1 MPSVL
6 IVEDD
11 DAMRDMVGY
20 ALADEG
26 MEVEAVAD
34 GESAL
39 EVFSSSGPFDLVLL
53 DVMLPG
59 IDGITVCK
67 ELTSKS
73 DVPVIMLTARDDE
86 MSVVV
91 GLEVGADDYI
101 TKPFSHREL
110 VSRVRATLRRRRI
123 DARALS
129 EQKRLEFPGLV
140 IDLTRLQVV
149 AQGTPVNLTAAQF
162 NIFAETHVLQA
173 ENRMRSAG
181 QRNAEAHALEAAPQF
196 VGLHGDVTAIQLD
209 DQPAR
214 SINRIELR
222 LEGRVDL
229 LKKRINLVSPRRQ
242 EPVLPK

>member
-1 MPSVL
+1 MPRVL

-20 ALADEG
+20 ALAEEG

-39 EVFSSSGPFDLVLL
+39 EVFSSSGPFDLVIL

-59 IDGITVCK
+59 VDGVTVCK

-110 VSRVRATLRRRRI
+110 VSRMRATLRRRRI
-123 DARALS
+123 DARASAKL
-129 EQKRLEFPGLV
+129 ERLEFPGLV
-140 IDLTRLQVV
+140 IDLGRRQVV
-149 AQGTPVNLTAAQF
+149 VEGTPVDLTAAQF
-162 NIFAETHVLQA
+162 DIFLLLASHPGWVYSRGQIMETVWGTEFSGDSRAADMQIRNIREKIEPDPKNPRYVLTVRGMGYKFAE
-173 ENRMRSAG
+173 
-181 QRNAEAHALEAAPQF
+181 
-196 VGLHGDVTAIQLD
+196 I
-209 DQPAR
+209 
-214 SINRIELR
+214 
-222 LEGRVDL
+222 
-229 LKKRINLVSPRRQ
+229 
-242 EPVLPK
+242 

>member
-1 MPSVL
+1 MPRLL

-20 ALADEG
+20 ALAEEG

-39 EVFSSSGPFDLVLL
+39 EVFSSSGPFDLVIL

-59 IDGITVCK
+59 VDGVTVCK
-67 ELTSKS
+67 ELTSTS

-123 DARALS
+123 DARAS
-129 EQKRLEFPGLV
+129 AKQERLEFPGMV
-140 IDLTRLQVV
+140 IDLARRQVV
-149 AQGTPVNLTAAQF
+149 VQGTPVDLTAAQF
-162 NIFAETHVLQA
+162 AILLLLASHPEWVYSRGQIMETVWGTEFSGESRAADMQIRNIREKIEPDPKNPRYVLTVRGMGYKFAE
-173 ENRMRSAG
+173 
-181 QRNAEAHALEAAPQF
+181 
-196 VGLHGDVTAIQLD
+196 I
-209 DQPAR
+209 
-214 SINRIELR
+214 
-222 LEGRVDL
+222 
-229 LKKRINLVSPRRQ
+229 
-242 EPVLPK
+242 

>member
-1 MPSVL
+1 MPRVL

-20 ALADEG
+20 ALAEEG

-34 GESAL
+34 GESGL
-39 EVFSSSGPFDLVLL
+39 EIFSSSGPFDLVML

-73 DVPVIMLTARDDE
+73 DTPVIMLTARDDE

-123 DARALS
+123 DARAS
-129 EQKRLEFPGLV
+129 SKPERLEFPGLA
-140 IDLTRLQVV
+140 IDLARRQVV
-149 AQGTPVNLTAAQF
+149 AQGTPVDLTAAQF
-162 NIFAETHVLQA
+162 DILLLLASHPGWVYSRGQIMETVWGTEFSGDSRAADMQIRNIRETIEPDPKNPRYVLTVRGMGYKFAE
-173 ENRMRSAG
+173 
-181 QRNAEAHALEAAPQF
+181 
-196 VGLHGDVTAIQLD
+196 I
-209 DQPAR
+209 
-214 SINRIELR
+214 
-222 LEGRVDL
+222 
-229 LKKRINLVSPRRQ
+229 
-242 EPVLPK
+242 

>member
-1 MPSVL
+1 MPRVL

-11 DAMRDMVGY
+11 DAMRDMVGF

-39 EVFSSSGPFDLVLL
+39 KVFSSSGPFDLVIL

-59 IDGITVCK
+59 FDGITVCK

-123 DARALS
+123 DARAS
-129 EQKRLEFPGLV
+129 STQRRLEFPGLA
-140 IDLTRLQVV
+140 IDLARRQVV
-149 AQGTPVNLTAAQF
+149 AQGTPVDLTAAQF
-162 NIFAETHVLQA
+162 DILLLLASHPGWVYGRGQIMETVWGAEFSGDSRAADMQIRNIREKIEPDPKNPRYVLTVRGMGYKFAE
-173 ENRMRSAG
+173 M
-181 QRNAEAHALEAAPQF
+181 
-196 VGLHGDVTAIQLD
+196 
-209 DQPAR
+209 
-214 SINRIELR
+214 
-222 LEGRVDL
+222 
-229 LKKRINLVSPRRQ
+229 
-242 EPVLPK
+242 